1 MVICWWNN
9 GYFQV
14 IAKHIA
20 EELPFLATENIIMS
34 MVKKGGNRQVGSA
47 SYVFM

>member
-1 MVICWWNN
+1 MWNN
-9 GYFQV
+9 GYLQV

-34 MVKKGGNRQVGSA
+34 MVKKGGNRQVSCA
-47 SYVFM
+47 SYGFV